1 MEYQAA
7 PGDQTCKC
15 NSLTNEMIQ
24 ALVLDSPIKDLVES
38 VHSYQFFHQNHNK
51 AAGTNKK
58 NPVTAVG
65 VQVQV
70 DPLKKA
76 LEDQFGSGVAKPLS
90 GGSYAINERTDV
102 AVLNILLNQ
111 ILTGKYTYDKSQIFK
126 EMGDKKDANGRPSW
140 SQILDRFLKG
150 INLKGMLGE
159 I

>member
-1 MEYQAA
+1 MAQEWAPPNMENQAA

-51 AAGTNKK
+51 AAGTNKN

-65 VQVQV
+65 VQVPV

-76 LEDQFGSGVAKPLS
+76 LEDQFGSGVAKTLS

-102 AVLNILLNQ
+102 AVLNILLN
-111 ILTGKYTYDKSQIFK
+111 
-126 EMGDKKDANGRPSW
+126 
-140 SQILDRFLKG
+140 
-150 INLKGMLGE
+150 
-159 I
+159 